1 MSRVKIQMGETMGRS
16 KTVTNTR
23 TRKRTYWWFNL
34 YVVVSAFLLIGLLV
48 GYRHFSLLRDGYI
61 PLNTVLE
68 KQSFK
73 KTSAGQ
79 YEKKIG
85 NLSYS
90 LILDTDKNS
99 VTKAGYQFDISN
111 DIQHFL
117 WMDYLSADKIEEIFN
132 VQVSSSGIFVD
143 VKDIEFSQHQWT
155 EEFPNLIAHAGGT
168 YREKAYNT
176 FYTNSLEA
184 LQQNYSMGHRVF
196 EMDFY
201 LTSDGNLAAVH
212 DWDQFGYMNGVA
224 LSSDE
229 WKNFQTFGSPVTD
242 SRFTTM
248 LIGDVLDQMLIN
260 KDMYLVTDTKSFEV
274 SEEEVIHQFTEIY
287 NEAMKRSPELLSR
300 IIPQIY
306 NQTMYTTLKKVYD
319 FSNVIYTLYVSPDS
333 PEQVIEFVAN
343 NPSIKVVT
351 IPLNHGGYFNPE
363 FFNNLHALDKKIY
376 THTIHTYDEL
386 TKYSALGIDGFYTGL
401 LLPSDMERLSSLR

>member
-1 MSRVKIQMGETMGRS
+1 M
-16 KTVTNTR
+16 
-23 TRKRTYWWFNL
+23 
-34 YVVVSAFLLIGLLV
+34 
-48 GYRHFSLLRDGYI
+48 
-61 PLNTVLE
+61 
-68 KQSFK
+68 
-73 KTSAGQ
+73 
-79 YEKKIG
+79 
-85 NLSYS
+85 
-90 LILDTDKNS
+90 
-99 VTKAGYQFDISN
+99 TKAGYQFDISN

-201 LTSDGNLAAVH
+201 LTSDGKMAAVH

-229 WKNFQTFGSPVTD
+229 WKNFQTFGSPVTE

-260 KDMYLVTDTKSFEV
+260 KDMYLVTDTKILEASDEMRL
-274 SEEEVIHQFTEIY
+274 QFTEIV
-287 NEAMKRSPELLSR
+287 NEATKRDPKLLNR

-306 NQTMYTTLKKVYD
+306 NEEMYSLIREIYD
-319 FSNVIYTLYVSPDS
+319 FPEIIYTLYASQDS
-333 PEQVIEFVAN
+333 ADNVLNFVKN
-343 NPSIKVVT
+343 NPAISVVT
-351 IPLNHGGYFNPE
+351 TPIGHANFFTAE
-363 FFNNLHALDKKIY
+363 FINSLHAANKKIY

>member
-1 MSRVKIQMGETMGRS
+1 NRRKYTNSQ
-16 KTVTNTR
+16 TNTLS
-23 TRKRTYWWFNL
+23 L
-34 YVVVSAFLLIGLLV
+34 YQYIYIYIYILINVSLFMCLLV
-48 GYRHFSLLRDGYI
+48 GYKHFSLLRDGYI

-85 NLSYS
+85 DLSYS
-90 LILDTDKNS
+90 LLIDTDKNR

-111 DIQHFL
+111 NIQHFL

-132 VQVSSSGIFVD
+132 LQVSLNGIFVD
-143 VKDIEFSQHQWT
+143 VQNIEFSQHQWI
-155 EEFPNLIAHAGGT
+155 EKFPNLIAHAGGT
-168 YREKAYNT
+168 YREKSYNT

-201 LTSDGNLAAVH
+201 LTSDGKMAAVH

-260 KDMYLVTDTKSFEV
+260 KDMFLVTDTKSFEV
-274 SEEEVIHQFTEIY
+274 SKEEMITQFTEIY
-287 NEAMKRSPELLSR
+287 NEAMKRDPKLLNR
-300 IIPQIY
+300 IVPQVY
-306 NQTMYTTLKKVYD
+306 NEDMFHSIQSIFK
-319 FSNVIYTLYVSPDS
+319 FPSVIYTLYATQSS
-333 PEQVIEFVAN
+333 AEAITQFAN
-343 NPSIKVVT
+343 A
-351 IPLNHGGYFNPE
+351 NPE
-363 FFNNLHALDKKIY
+363 IRVITMSTGDPRFGTEFFASLHAVNKKVY

>member
-1 MSRVKIQMGETMGRS
+1 MGRNRN
-16 KTVTNTR
+16 KIEGNTR
-23 TRKRTYWWFNL
+23 TRKRTHRWSNL
-34 YVVVSAFLLIGLLV
+34 HIVVVLSLFMCLLIG
-48 GYRHFSLLRDGYI
+48 YKHFSLLRDGYI

-68 KQSFK
+68 KQSFQK
-73 KTSAGQ
+73 ISDGQ

-85 NLSYS
+85 DLSYS
-90 LILDTDKNS
+90 LLIDIDKNS
-99 VTKAGYQFDISN
+99 VTKAGYQFDIRN
-111 DIQHFL
+111 NIQHFL

-132 VQVSSSGIFVD
+132 VQVSLNGIFVD
-143 VKDIEFSQHQWT
+143 VQNIEFSQHEWT
-155 EEFPNLIAHAGGT
+155 EKFPNLIAHAGGT
-168 YREKAYNT
+168 YREKSYNT

-201 LTSDGNLAAVH
+201 LTSDGKMAAVH

-260 KDMYLVTDTKSFEV
+260 KDMFLVTDTKILEASDEMRLQF
-274 SEEEVIHQFTEIY
+274 SEIV
-287 NEAMKRSPELLSR
+287 NEAKTRDPELLNR

-306 NQTMYTTLKKVYD
+306 NEEMYSLIRDIYD
-319 FSNVIYTLYVSPDS
+319 FPEVIYTLYASQDSADTVLDFVKNTPAVS
-333 PEQVIEFVAN
+333 
-343 NPSIKVVT
+343 VVT
-351 IPLNHGGYFNPE
+351 TPIGHAN
-363 FFNNLHALDKKIY
+363 FFTADFIDSLHAVNKKIY

-401 LLPSDMERLSSLR
+401 LLPSDMERLSSFR

>member
-117 WMDYLSADKIEEIFN
+117 W
-132 VQVSSSGIFVD
+132 
-143 VKDIEFSQHQWT
+143 
-155 EEFPNLIAHAGGT
+155 
-168 YREKAYNT
+168 
-176 FYTNSLEA
+176 
-184 LQQNYSMGHRVF
+184 
-196 EMDFY
+196 
-201 LTSDGNLAAVH
+201 
-212 DWDQFGYMNGVA
+212 
-224 LSSDE
+224 
-229 WKNFQTFGSPVTD
+229 
-242 SRFTTM
+242 
-248 LIGDVLDQMLIN
+248 
-260 KDMYLVTDTKSFEV
+260 
-274 SEEEVIHQFTEIY
+274 
-287 NEAMKRSPELLSR
+287 
-300 IIPQIY
+300 
-306 NQTMYTTLKKVYD
+306 
-319 FSNVIYTLYVSPDS
+319 
-333 PEQVIEFVAN
+333 
-343 NPSIKVVT
+343 
-351 IPLNHGGYFNPE
+351 
-363 FFNNLHALDKKIY
+363 
-376 THTIHTYDEL
+376 
-386 TKYSALGIDGFYTGL
+386 
-401 LLPSDMERLSSLR
+401 